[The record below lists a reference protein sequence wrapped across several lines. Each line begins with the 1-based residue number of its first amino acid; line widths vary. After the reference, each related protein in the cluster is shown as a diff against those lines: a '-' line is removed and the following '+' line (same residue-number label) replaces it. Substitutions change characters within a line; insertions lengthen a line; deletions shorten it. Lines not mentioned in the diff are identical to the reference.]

1 LAEKNNCTQIEYLSR
16 NYINNM
22 KKLRH
27 CLRITDF
34 SARELDEILKLS
46 AKLKKELKTT
56 GKNKPILIDKTL
68 VMVFEKP
75 SLRTRISFEIGMTQ
89 LGGHAI
95 YLGPQDI
102 QMGVRES
109 ACDIG
114 RVISSMADIIMARTF
129 KHATIQELADG
140 SSCPVINGLSDLE
153 HPCQILAD
161 YLTIWE
167 KVGKIKKIT
176 LAYFGDGNNN
186 VTHSLL
192 LMSALMGNE
201 FRCASP
207 KGYSMNPKVVM
218 QAKAIAKKTGVKI
231 VETINP
237 ESAAKG
243 AQVIITDTW
252 VSMGLE
258 MEKAKRSKIFPPYQV
273 TQKLMK
279 LADKKAIF
287 MHCLPAYRGKEVVT
301 EVIDGP
307 QSVVFPEAENRL
319 HSQKGLMAWLTT

>member
-1 LAEKNNCTQIEYLSR
+1 
-16 NYINNM
+16 M

-34 SARELDEILKLS
+34 TTKELETILKIS
-46 AKLKKELKTT
+46 KKLKTELKTK
-56 GKNKPILIDKTL
+56 GKNKPLLKDKTL
-68 VMVFEKP
+68 AMIFEKP

-89 LGGHAI
+89 LGGHAL
-95 YLGPQDI
+95 YLGPTDI
-102 QMGVRES
+102 QMGARES
-109 ACDIG
+109 AHDIG
-114 RVISSMADIIMARTF
+114 VVTSSMADIIMARTF
-129 KHATIQELADG
+129 KHSTVEELAQG
-140 SSCPVINGLSDLE
+140 SSGPVINGLSDLE

-167 KVGKIKKIT
+167 KMGKYKNLVIS
-176 LAYFGDGNNN
+176 YFGDGNNN

-207 KGYSMNPKVVM
+207 KGYFMNPKVVAEA
-218 QAKAIAKKTGVKI
+218 QAIAKKTKAKI
-231 VETINP
+231 VESNDP
-237 ESAAKG
+237 KAAAKG
-243 AQVIITDTW
+243 AQVLVTDTW

-258 MEKAKRSKIFPPYQV
+258 TEKAKRLKIFPPYQV
-273 TQKLMK
+273 TPAIMK
-279 LADKKAIF
+279 LAAKKAIF
-287 MHCLPAYRGKEVVT
+287 MHCLPAYRGKEVAA

-319 HSQKGLMAWLTT
+319 HSQKGLMVYLLTK